1 MPMVEIIV
9 PPAPAPTN
17 VPAFLAKLWKMV
29 ENPDTGKKIK
39 INFFNVQLC
48 YFTKILHMYDFQ
60 MTTFAG
66 QRTGAHS
73 ESGIRANSPAPYCPT
88 TTSTPTWPPLSAS
101 STCTASIKSLLY
113 IPEISRY
120 FVFMCVN
127 PLTH

>member
-39 INFFNVQLC
+39 INFSMMLF
-48 YFTKILHMYDFQ
+48 YKDFTYDFQ